1 MFENENENAEYTPRT
16 LHTRFG
22 IIVTDKKHCRFVI
35 TRVNTVESP
44 LVFLREW
51 SDDTEYGYEE
61 YYNLYRSALTADEAD
76 EILDLLQ
83 NNEKR
88 KANALLKKCFKP
100 EGVICESVS
109 EIRLEDAVPDEWY
122 DVWHEIKFFITCTKD
137 FTGYYENDIKEQ
149 GF

>member
-1 MFENENENAEYTPRT
+1 MFENYTEEYVPRT

-22 IIVTDKKHCRFVI
+22 IIVTNKKHRRFVI
-35 TRVNTVESP
+35 TRVNTIDNP

-61 YYNLYRSALTADEAD
+61 YYTLYRSALTADEAD

-100 EGVICESVS
+100 EGIICESVS
-109 EIRLEDAVPDEWY
+109 ETRLEDAVPDEWY
-122 DVWHEIKFFITCTKD
+122 DVWKEINFFITGERD
-137 FTGYYENDIKEQ
+137 FTGYYESDFKEQ
-149 GF
+149 GYC

>member
-1 MFENENENAEYTPRT
+1 MFDNDTDEYVPRT

-61 YYNLYRSALTADEAD
+61 YYTLYRSALTADEAD
-76 EILDLLQ
+76 EILGLLQ

-88 KANALLKKCFKP
+88 KANALLKKYFKP
-100 EGVICESVS
+100 EGIICKSVS
-109 EIRLEDAVPDEWY
+109 ETRLEDAVPDEWY
-122 DVWHEIKFFITCTKD
+122 DVWHEIEYFITCEKD

-149 GF
+149 GY